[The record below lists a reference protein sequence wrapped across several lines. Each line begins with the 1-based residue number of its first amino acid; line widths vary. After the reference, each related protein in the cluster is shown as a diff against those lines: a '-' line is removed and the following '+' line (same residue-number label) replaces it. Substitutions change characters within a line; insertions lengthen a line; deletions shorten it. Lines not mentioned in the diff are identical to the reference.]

1 MRRISIVVDVTE
13 KVLLIMKNIIDSLLD
28 AGILVVS
35 YSRQMV
41 LLV

>member
-1 MRRISIVVDVTE
+1 VVDVTE